1 MTAARKP
8 FRHAGEEA
16 RRADLIAATIDCVA
30 EGGVPA
36 ATVRAIALRA
46 GVTQGLIRHYF
57 PSKDHLVEAA
67 YAALMEGMTGTAE
80 AALAEAPATPLPRL
94 AAYVASA
101 FAPEVLSERR
111 LAAWAGFVGIVH
123 IAPGMRAVHR
133 QYYLRYRDRLQTLIA
148 AAQAAAGRS
157 PDAADLRAQAIAVN
171 AVLDG
176 LWLEGGLQGDAFAP
190 GELAARGLAAA
201 AAILDLPLT
210 EGRTP

>member
-67 YAALMEGMTGTAE
+67 YATLMEGMIGTAQ
-80 AALAEAPATPLPRL
+80 AALDAAPAAPLPRL
-94 AAYVASA
+94 AAYVASC
-101 FAPEVLSERR
+101 FAPDVLSERR

-123 IAPGMRAVHR
+123 IAPGMRAMHR
-133 QYYLRYRDRLQTLIA
+133 HYYLRYRDRLQALIA
-148 AAQAAAGRS
+148 EAQAAAGRN
-157 PDAADLRAQAIAVN
+157 PDPAELRAQAIAVN
-171 AVLDG
+171 ALLDG

-210 EGRTP
+210 KGTEP